1 MMVVASTA
9 FGEEEVAFEEEELGF
24 EGGVLAFEDE
34 ESLRTLA

>member
-1 MMVVASTA
+1 MMVVAGTA
-9 FGEEEVAFEEEELGF
+9 FEEEEVAFEEEELGF